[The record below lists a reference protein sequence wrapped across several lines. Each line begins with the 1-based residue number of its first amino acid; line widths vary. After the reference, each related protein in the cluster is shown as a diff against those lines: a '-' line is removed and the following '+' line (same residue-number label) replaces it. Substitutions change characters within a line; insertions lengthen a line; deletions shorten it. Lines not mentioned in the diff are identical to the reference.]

1 MRSKSL
7 STPSGRHTALSKLR
21 VFFEMIKFEH
31 TIFALPFAYIAM
43 MLASG
48 GWPTPADFIWIT
60 VAMVGARTT
69 AMTINRLVDVNID
82 KDNPRTATRAIPSG
96 VLKISEAVIYMM
108 VSLLIFLVAVYNLA
122 PICRQV
128 WPLFVIPFALYP
140 YAKRFTWLCHIW
152 LGIAIGL
159 APVAAWLAIRNSL
172 NPGILLLGAA
182 VMFWIAGF
190 DVLYATQ
197 DLEHDIGAGLKS
209 IPTRFGIKASL
220 VITKVFHVLAVLL
233 LVGLGAAFG
242 LGFWYFAGIIIVA
255 VLLGYENSLV
265 KVQDLSKLNAAFFT
279 MNGVISM
286 VALLFT
292 SIEILR

>member
-1 MRSKSL
+1 MFL
-7 STPSGRHTALSKLR
+7 
-21 VFFEMIKFEH
+21 EMIKFEH

-43 MLASG
+43 LLASR
-48 GWPTPADFIWIT
+48 GWPTLADFVWIT

-82 KDNPRTATRAIPSG
+82 KDNPRTASRAIPSG
-96 VLKISEAVIYMM
+96 ALRISEAVIYMM

-122 PICRQV
+122 SICRQV

-140 YAKRFTWLCHIW
+140 YAKRFTWLCHLW

-159 APVAAWLAIRNSL
+159 APVAAWLAIRNSID
-172 NPGILLLGAA
+172 PGILLLGAA

-209 IPTRFGIKASL
+209 IPARFGIKASL
-220 VITKVFHVLAVLL
+220 FITKVFHALAVLL
-233 LVGLGAAFG
+233 LVGLGAVFG
-242 LGFWYFAGIIIVA
+242 LGFWYFAGIIVVA

-265 KVQDLSKLNAAFFT
+265 KVQDLSKLDAAFFT

-286 VALLFT
+286 VVLLFT